1 MTTRMTA
8 AEIQFT
14 YPDEWVVATD
24 LPVTHA
30 ALAREGVVV
39 FHSPN
44 RSAAIS
50 AFGAA
55 PKPAALWY
63 VAGPSYGHT
72 PSISMHTTP

>member
-8 AEIQFT
+8 AEIQFA

-24 LPVTHA
+24 LPAPHA
-30 ALAREGVVV
+30 ALPREGVVV

-44 RSAAIS
+44 RSAALN

-63 VAGPSYGHT
+63 VAP
-72 PSISMHTTP
+72 PALPNQ